1 MSDASSL
8 REVAIL
14 EGLSD
19 KDLEDMAKRL
29 IPVRYSKGQYL
40 FYRND
45 KSTGLYFVVG
55 GSIQIIIDNE
65 LNKEIVVYTISKGDV
80 VGEMSLFS
88 NEKRSATAVALEES
102 HLFKVHN
109 EKFIELMHNHPS
121 IAVNLARVLIDRLL
135 AANEMIERL
144 GAMDGTE
151 RVIHFLKSLAA
162 REGVQNGDVSRLE
175 NRPTYRQISQRL
187 GVSEK
192 TIYRTMRALVKK
204 GDIEIHGRQLTL
216 NPSIVNMEPL

>member
-8 REVAIL
+8 RDVTVL
-14 EGLSD
+14 KGLAD
-19 KDLEDMAKRL
+19 KDLEDMVPNL
-29 IPVRYSKGQYL
+29 IPVRYSKGQYI

-45 KSTGLYFVVG
+45 KSTGLYFVVE

-65 LNKEIVVYTISKGDV
+65 LNKEIVVYTIGKGDI

-102 HLFKVHN
+102 YLFKVHN
-109 EKFIELMHNHPS
+109 EKFIELMHGHPS
-121 IAVNLARVLIDRLL
+121 IAVNLARILIERLL

-151 RVIHFLKSLAA
+151 RVIHFLKALAA
-162 REGVQNGDVSRLE
+162 REGVRSGDVSRLE

-192 TIYRTMRALVKK
+192 TIYRTMRTLTKN
-204 GDIEIHGRQLTL
+204 GDIEIRGRQMIL
-216 NPSIVNMEPL
+216 NPSITSIKQL